1 MKKKAASSP
10 IEMSIVNLLKLFITK
25 LFIIIILVIL
35 TKNVRAQGCSII
47 LKIHDPSPI
56 CSPLTI
62 DLTNAAITTG
72 STSDLIFSYYLNP
85 ELTIPA
91 PSPTKANSG
100 IYYIKGVL
108 TDNCAGF
115 VAASVKVTVNEI
127 PKLIIPNPVVTSI
140 NGNVDLTLPQVTSGS
155 EEGLVFSYWYDSEA
169 KNPLPSPK
177 LTGKGEYF
185 IKGTSADGCFDN
197 QPITVIN
204 N

>member
-1 MKKKAASSP
+1 
-10 IEMSIVNLLKLFITK
+10 MSIIKLLKSFIIK
-25 LFIIIILVIL
+25 LFVIL
-35 TKNVRAQGCSII
+35 MFLILTRGVQAQGCSII

-62 DLTNAAITTG
+62 DLTNSAITTG
-72 STSDLIFSYYLNP
+72 STNDLIFSYYLDP

-91 PSPTKANSG
+91 PSPTKTNSG

-108 TDNCAGF
+108 NNNCAGF

-127 PKLIIPNPVVTSI
+127 PKLIITNPVVTST
-140 NGNVDLTLPQVTSGS
+140 NGNIDLTLPQITSGS
-155 EEGLVFSYWYDSEA
+155 EDGLIFSYWYDSEA

-177 LTGKGEYF
+177 VTGKGEYF
-185 IKGTSADGCFDN
+185 IKGTSAYGCFDN